1 MYSNLFCFLFT
12 ILSLFLDRVSAQ
24 DVLKVSG
31 NKVADANGD
40 LLMLKGVNLGGWLVT
55 ENWMCGITDSVN
67 GDRFAYNSLE
77 SRFSPLE
84 VQTLINTWQD
94 NWIQS
99 SDLDS
104 IKSMGFNFVR
114 VPFGWRNLQDS
125 NGEWL
130 LNQNGL
136 QDFSRFDWIVDQAAQ
151 RDMYVLFDYHVWM
164 KQDSSYNSISDV
176 NYVKAHTCSIWKSL
190 ANHFNGNAAVLGYD
204 ILNEPTGSFDNHV
217 AQMIYDTIRSVD
229 ANHIISLEW
238 IAPDTTRWKN
248 VIYQDH
254 YYGLSYPFLAQNQQ
268 YFFDNYLPQIAQH
281 QDLNVPFYVG
291 ELHGFSSDSSLRWS
305 LDEYCLEDVHWSP
318 WTYKTVNMGGWGML
332 GVNPINV
339 KVNVWTDSYTTILD
353 RWSQLSAI
361 SNLYEISNIK
371 QIWKEATP
379 CLNYNQISEISF
391 TDFEIFPNPV
401 KDELH
406 FAANANYLGQEYEIC
421 NVLGM
426 KIYSGYIDSTFQII
440 PTFPL
445 VNGYYFF
452 KVKNK
457 SVSFLKS

>member
-1 MYSNLFCFLFT
+1 MYSNLFCVLFT
-12 ILSLFLDRVSAQ
+12 IVSLFFDRVSAQ
-24 DVLKVSG
+24 GVLKVSG
-31 NKVADANGD
+31 NKVEDANGD

-55 ENWMCGITDSVN
+55 ENWMCGIIDTVN
-67 GDRFAYNSLE
+67 SDRFAYNSLE

-151 RDMYVLFDYHVWM
+151 RDMYVLFDYHVWL

-254 YYGLSYPFLAQNQQ
+254 YYGLSYPILAQNQQ
-268 YFFDNYLPQIAQH
+268 YFFDNYVPQIAQH

-305 LDEYCLEDVHWSP
+305 LHQYCLEDVHWSP

-332 GVNPINV
+332 GVNPTNV
-339 KVNVWTDSYTTILD
+339 KVNVWTDSYSTILTN
-353 RWSQLSAI
+353 WSQLSAP
-361 SNLYEISNIK
+361 SNLYEITPIK
-371 QIWKEATP
+371 QIWKNATQ
-379 CLNYNQISEISF
+379 CVLSNSIEELKQI
-391 TDFEIFPNPV
+391 DFDIFPNPV
-401 KDELH
+401 GTQLCFKSNSNLLSGS
-406 FAANANYLGQEYEIC
+406 FEIT
-421 NVLGM
+421 NILGM
-426 KIYSGYIDSTFQII
+426 KLLTGIIDSPFQFISVAN
-440 PTFPL
+440 L
-445 VNGYYFF
+445 DSGYYFF
-452 KVKNK
+452 TIGNQ
-457 SVSFLKS
+457 SVTFFRE